1 VRGRLFAAVAV
12 SAVAVAA
19 SYGYVG
25 VPSAAAEGDA
35 LASASTGGKLAQ
47 YLATGSPKPEK
58 KAAVSEGRLVTKTPW
73 TTATVRTEIVLP
85 PKGPWSTIVTGAIG
99 NASPVLETGGV
110 GETTPEARMPSGFQ
124 RVNEGA
130 VAQAPA
136 PESHAPAAAP
146 ATPAEST
153 APAPAAAAMQ
163 PKPLE
168 ALPPDAT
175 PLQQYCFNTADQ
187 AAEAR
192 FAWQAKKIKEMEA
205 ELAKR
210 VVLLEEKTEEFKTW
224 LARRDDFSKRA
235 QEKLVAFYAR
245 MRPDAAAL
253 QLAAMEDETA
263 AALLTKLEAKA
274 ASAVM
279 AEMDPERAAKLAGI
293 ISGAAR
299 IPKPKKPKP
308 PAEAGAQGKPQAENS
323 PAPPAGAPA
332 SGGTSQP
339 QGSRS

>member
-1 VRGRLFAAVAV
+1 MAV
-12 SAVAVAA
+12 SVAAVAA
-19 SYGYVG
+19 SYGYAG
-25 VPSAAAEGDA
+25 IPSAAAEAEGGVP
-35 LASASTGGKLAQ
+35 ASASTGGTLAQ
-47 YLATGSPKPEK
+47 DLAAGSPQPEK
-58 KAAVSEGRLVTKTPW
+58 KAAAAEGRLVTKTPW
-73 TTATVRTEIVLP
+73 TTATHPAVIALP

-99 NASPVLETGGV
+99 DATADIETGAV
-110 GETTPEARMPSGFQ
+110 GETTPEVRTPSGFQ

-130 VAQAPA
+130 VAQAPEA
-136 PESHAPAAAP
+136 HAPAAAAAAP
-146 ATPAEST
+146 ASST
-153 APAPAAAAMQ
+153 APAAAAAAQ

-210 VVLLEEKTEEFKTW
+210 VVLLEEKTEQFKTW

-279 AEMDPERAAKLAGI
+279 SEMDPLRAAKLAGI
-293 ISGAAR
+293 ISGAAK

-308 PAEAGAQGKPQAENS
+308 PTEGDAQAKPQAEGG
-323 PAPPAGAPA
+323 ATTPAGAPTSSSA
-332 SGGTSQP
+332 GTQEGRKS
-339 QGSRS
+339 